1 MSFVQ
6 SAIGQIVGTLLQLLL
21 AILSRDRRSLII
33 ERRSKVLTLAKEMKA
48 AGFTPRQLR
57 DLERR
62 LTSGD

>member
-6 SAIGQIVGTLLQLLL
+6 SAIGQIVGTVLQFLL